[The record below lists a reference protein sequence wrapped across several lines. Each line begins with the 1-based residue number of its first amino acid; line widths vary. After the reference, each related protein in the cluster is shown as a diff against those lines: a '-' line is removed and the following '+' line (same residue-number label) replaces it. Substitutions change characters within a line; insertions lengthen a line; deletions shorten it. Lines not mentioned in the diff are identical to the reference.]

1 MQSTGTVQLTDTV
14 STSDDVVA
22 RVVAGE
28 TVLLN
33 LATGTYFG
41 LNEVGG
47 RIWHLL
53 DTEGCTLVEVAA
65 KLQAE
70 FEVSGE
76 TAEADVLSLMA
87 NLSEHGLVQQGA

>member
-1 MQSTGTVQLTDTV
+1 MQLTDKIT
-14 STSDDVVA
+14 TSDDVVA

-41 LNEVGG
+41 LNVVGG

-53 DTEGCTLVEVAA
+53 DNDGCTLAEVIA
-65 KLQAE
+65 KLQDE
-70 FEVSGE
+70 FEVSPAD
-76 TAEADVLSLMA
+76 AEADVLSLMG
-87 NLSEHGLVQQGA
+87 NLTEHGLIAQEA

>member
-1 MQSTGTVQLTDTV
+1 MQLSDKVT
-14 STSDDVVA
+14 TSDDVVA

-47 RIWHLL
+47 RVWHLL
-53 DTEGCTLVEVAA
+53 DTEGCSLAEVCE
-65 KLQAE
+65 KVQAE
-70 FEVSGE
+70 FEVSGDV
-76 TAEADVLSLMA
+76 AEADLLA
-87 NLSEHGLVQQGA
+87 LLDRLSEHGLVELAA

>member
-1 MQSTGTVQLTDTV
+1 MQLSDKV

-47 RIWHLL
+47 RVWHLL
-53 DTEGCTLVEVAA
+53 DTDGCTLAQVSEKV
-65 KLQAE
+65 QAE

-76 TAEADVLSLMA
+76 EAEADLLA
-87 NLSEHGLVQQGA
+87 LLGRLNEHGLVELAD

>member
-1 MQSTGTVQLTDTV
+1 MQLSDKIT
-14 STSDDVVA
+14 TSDDVVA

-47 RIWHLL
+47 RVWQWL
-53 DTEGCTLVEVAA
+53 DDEGCTLAEVSE
-65 KLQAE
+65 KVQAE

-76 TAEADVLSLMA
+76 VAEADLLA
-87 NLSEHGLVQQGA
+87 LLDRLAEHGLVETAN

>member
-1 MQSTGTVQLTDTV
+1 MQLSDTIA
-14 STSDDVVA
+14 TSDDVVA

-47 RIWHLL
+47 RVWQLI
-53 DTEGCTLVEVAA
+53 DTEGRSLAEVRDTI
-65 KLQAE
+65 QAE
-70 FEVSGE
+70 FDVSAQD
-76 TAEADVLSLMA
+76 AEADLLA
-87 NLSEHGLVQQGA
+87 LLADLSEHGLVEATA

>member
-1 MQSTGTVQLTDTV
+1 MELRDKVT
-14 STSDDVVA
+14 TSDDVVA

-47 RIWHLL
+47 RVWHLL
-53 DTEGCTLVEVAA
+53 DAEGCTLAEVCE

-76 TAEADVLSLMA
+76 QAEADVLALLGDLA
-87 NLSEHGLVQQGA
+87 EHGLITRED

>member
-1 MQSTGTVQLTDTV
+1 MELSDKVT
-14 STSDDVVA
+14 TSDDVVA

-33 LATGTYFG
+33 LASGTYFG

-53 DTEGCTLVEVAA
+53 EKEGCSLAQVSEKLRQEFAVSAA
-65 KLQAE
+65 E
-70 FEVSGE
+70 
-76 TAEADVLSLMA
+76 AEADVLSLA
-87 NLSEHGLVQQGA
+87 RDLAEHGLLEIAG

>member
-1 MQSTGTVQLTDTV
+1 MQLTDKLI
-14 STSDDVVA
+14 TSDDVVA

-53 DTEGCTLVEVAA
+53 DTDGCSLAEITD

-70 FEVSGE
+70 FDVSGE
-76 TAEADVLSLMA
+76 NAAADVLSLMVS
-87 NLSEHGLVQQGA
+87 LSEHGLVQQAA